1 MAVKMK
7 QRQLEIILEGVQ
19 AFTSPS
25 AMCEQYATS
34 APVAARL
41 LHFAYV
47 RDDIAGLK
55 VVDLGCGTGVLAL
68 GAALLGGD
76 ATGVDSDERALDL
89 AQTNAKL
96 LGVRASWLNSRIED
110 FEGSFDTVVMNP
122 PFGAQ
127 KRSSD
132 RPFLSKSVRVG
143 KVIYLLHNAV
153 VDGFVRRFLEPNRV
167 TDVINVKLPIA
178 HTFKFHKDEVRY
190 VDAII
195 YRIEVVI

>member
-1 MAVKMK
+1 MK
-7 QRQLEIILEGVQ
+7 QRQLEIILERVQ
-19 AFTSPS
+19 AFESPS
-25 AMCEQYATS
+25 AAREQYTTS
-34 APVAARL
+34 APIAAQL
-41 LHFAYV
+41 LYFAYL
-47 RDDIAGLK
+47 RGDIAGLK
-55 VVDLGCGTGVLAL
+55 VADLGCGTGVLAL
-68 GAALLGGD
+68 GAALLGGV
-76 ATGVDSDERALDL
+76 ATGDERALDL
-89 AQTNAKL
+89 ARTNAKL
-96 LGVRASWLNSRIED
+96 LGAHVSWLNSCIED

-143 KVIYLLHNAV
+143 KVIYLLHNSV

-167 TDVINVKLPIA
+167 TDAIKVKLPIA

-195 YRIEVVI
+195 YRIEVVL